1 LYMEVVKYKLKKDDL
16 VQVIAGKE
24 KGKSGKILKIDRE
37 KGKVLVAGLN
47 MVKKAR
53 KPRRQGEKGG
63 IVDIEAPIDISNV
76 MIVCKKCGPTRIG
89 IEGTGDKKVR
99 KCKKCGEV
107 L

>member
-1 LYMEVVKYKLKKDDL
+1 MEVVKYKLKKDDL

-37 KGKVLVAGLN
+37 KGKVLIAGLN

-63 IVDIEAPIDISNV
+63 IVDIEAPLDISNV

>member
-1 LYMEVVKYKLKKDDL
+1 MEVVKYKLEKEDL
-16 VQVIAGKE
+16 VQVSAGKE

>member
-1 LYMEVVKYKLKKDDL
+1 MEVVKYKLKKDDL
-16 VQVIAGKE
+16 VQVTTGKE

>member
-1 LYMEVVKYKLKKDDL
+1 MEVVKYKLKKEDL

>member
-1 LYMEVVKYKLKKDDL
+1 MKDDL

-63 IVDIEAPIDISNV
+63 IVDIEAPMDISNV

-89 IEGTGDKKVR
+89 IEGAGDKKVR

>member
-1 LYMEVVKYKLKKDDL
+1 MEVVKYKLKKDDQ
-16 VQVIAGKE
+16 VTVIAGKE
-24 KGKSGKILKIDRE
+24 KGKSGKVLKIDRE

-47 MVKKAR
+47 MVKKAK

-89 IEGTGDKKVR
+89 IEGEGDKKVR

>member
-1 LYMEVVKYKLKKDDL
+1 MEVVKYKLKKDDL
-16 VQVIAGKE
+16 VQVITGKE

-63 IVDIEAPIDISNV
+63 IIDIEAPIDISNV

>member
-1 LYMEVVKYKLKKDDL
+1 MEVVKYKLKKEDL

-53 KPRRQGEKGG
+53 KPKRQGEKGG

>member
-1 LYMEVVKYKLKKDDL
+1 MEVVKYKLKKDDL
-16 VQVIAGKE
+16 VQVITGKE

-53 KPRRQGEKGG
+53 KPKRQGEKGG

>member
-1 LYMEVVKYKLKKDDL
+1 MEVVKYKLKKDDL
-16 VQVIAGKE
+16 VQVTTGKE

-76 MIVCKKCGPTRIG
+76 MSVCKKCGPTRIG

>member
-1 LYMEVVKYKLKKDDL
+1 MEVVKYKLKKDDL
-16 VQVIAGKE
+16 VQVITGKE

-37 KGKVLVAGLN
+37 KGKVLVTGLN

>member
-1 LYMEVVKYKLKKDDL
+1 MEVVKYKLKKDDL

-47 MVKKAR
+47 MVKKAS

>member
-1 LYMEVVKYKLKKDDL
+1 MEVVKYKLKKEDL

-47 MVKKAR
+47 MVKKAK

>member
-1 LYMEVVKYKLKKDDL
+1 MEVVKYKLKKDDL
-16 VQVIAGKE
+16 VQVTTGKE

-76 MIVCKKCGPTRIG
+76 MIICKKCGPTRIG

>member
-1 LYMEVVKYKLKKDDL
+1 MEVVKYKLKKDDL
-16 VQVIAGKE
+16 VQVTTGKE

-89 IEGTGDKKVR
+89 IEGTGDKIVR

>member
-1 LYMEVVKYKLKKDDL
+1 MEVVKYKLKKDDL

-63 IVDIEAPIDISNV
+63 SVDIEAPIAISNV